1 MSRSGKQD
9 FWVWHPLA
17 LDSPRP
23 HGWLCQLSLL
33 PSVAS
38 LTEGHRRHSLCQT
51 GWKCG
56 S

>member
-1 MSRSGKQD
+1 MSTSGKQD
-9 FWVWHPLA
+9 FWVWRPLA
-17 LDSPRP
+17 LASPRP

-38 LTEGHRRHSLCQT
+38 LTEGHRRHSLYQT